1 MPKKLTPR
9 QDQSYRLALSWLQE
23 DVTKLV
29 FDHELANFKDEY
41 QSLFHEVYSRCT
53 HHIDL
58 ATIGEQVT
66 NNRSVYVM
74 KCLLRLFSKIVN
86 VWDCFTVFRT
96 FVGLIGDAWLL

>member
-1 MPKKLTPR
+1 MPKKQTPR

-58 ATIGEQVT
+58 ATIGEAGHKQSECVCYEV
-66 NNRSVYVM
+66 SAEAVF
-74 KCLLRLFSKIVN
+74 K
-86 VWDCFTVFRT
+86 DC
-96 FVGLIGDAWLL
+96 